1 MMKTVRNFG
10 FSNRPMIILLKNQPT
25 VSINGINLYN
35 HIRQSERRCR
45 QDNAVRPFRKLPCVK
60 GHSVTVFDTDPQQ
73 SIVKKRTADTATYA
87 GVPLPYNVYPFS
99 MSNEPALIALIEN
112 LHNSAAV
119 DFALFDSAG
128 SLNDQALLALFAN
141 TDYLLTPFH
150 YDNLT
155 VPSTA
160 VFVAMIVELR
170 RSIGNAMKTVHYVIP
185 NLEEQGVGTK
195 EEKELWQLV
204 NKKLSEHVRI
214 APTVYKRQT
223 LRRFSTISCM
233 DDQMLVVSQAF
244 EHI

>member
-1 MMKTVRNFG
+1 MYRFHGISDASPQFDYHGDKYSGGGYGQVVIVERSQQIIGIGEKCQQSTCIITFANQKGGVGKTTLCALFA
-10 FSNRPMIILLKNQPT
+10 SYL
-25 VSINGINLYN
+25 VS
-35 HIRQSERRCR
+35 R
-45 QDNAVRPFRKLPCVK
+45 

-155 VPSTA
+155 VPSTDRNCRL
-160 VFVAMIVELR
+160 VFEQNYHGPIAKPE
-170 RSIGNAMKTVHYVIP
+170 IP
-185 NLEEQGVGTK
+185 N
-195 EEKELWQLV
+195 
-204 NKKLSEHVRI
+204 SFHHRI
-214 APTVYKRQT
+214 MRYCVEMA
-223 LRRFSTISCM
+223 I
-233 DDQMLVVSQAF
+233 
-244 EHI
+244 

>member
-1 MMKTVRNFG
+1 MESTCIITFANQKGGVGKTTLCALFA
-10 FSNRPMIILLKNQPT
+10 SYL
-25 VSINGINLYN
+25 VS
-35 HIRQSERRCR
+35 R
-45 QDNAVRPFRKLPCVK
+45 

-223 LRRFSTISCM
+223 LRRFSTISGM
-233 DDQMLVVSQAF
+233 DDQMLVVSPAF
-244 EHI
+244 NHIYNDIFGIPNTEEE